1 MGDREQ
7 TAQIGRAPGA
17 SPSLLTQTVAGR
29 LREYIRSQDVGP
41 SGRLPPERVLSE
53 QFEVSR
59 STLRKA
65 LTLLAM
71 QGEVTPAAQ
80 SGWFITNVPY
90 GPPPRQLLS
99 FTEMARRRGLI
110 VQTRVTHQLTR
121 FASHEERQRLQ
132 PRDSDRVLELERV
145 RLLEG
150 EPICVERSIIALWLT
165 PGLDDESFVDR
176 SLYELMSSHGATPSR
191 SDFIVSAA
199 LAGSIAPALDIDA
212 SDPVLVGEELSYNQH
227 GAPLHLSTSNYRASA
242 YRFQATLTA
251 ARGGARESHPLS

>member
-1 MGDREQ
+1 MEHIERAEQ
-7 TAQIGRAPGA
+7 LGPPAGSSA
-17 SPSLLTQTVAGR
+17 SLLTQTVAGR
-29 LREYIRSQDVGP
+29 LLEYIRSQEVGP

-53 QFEVSR
+53 HFEVSR

-65 LTLLAM
+65 LNLLAA
-71 QGEVTPAAQ
+71 QGDVAPAPQ

-99 FTEMARRRGLI
+99 FTEMARRRGLA
-110 VQTRVTHQLTR
+110 VQTQVTHQLTR

-132 PRDSDRVLELERV
+132 PRDSDRVLELERI

-150 EPICVERSIIALWLT
+150 EPICVERSVIALWLT
-165 PGLDDESFVDR
+165 PGLDGESFVDR

-199 LAGSIAPALDIDA
+199 LAGSISSALGIDA

-251 ARGGARESHPLS
+251 ARGGSRGMHLPV